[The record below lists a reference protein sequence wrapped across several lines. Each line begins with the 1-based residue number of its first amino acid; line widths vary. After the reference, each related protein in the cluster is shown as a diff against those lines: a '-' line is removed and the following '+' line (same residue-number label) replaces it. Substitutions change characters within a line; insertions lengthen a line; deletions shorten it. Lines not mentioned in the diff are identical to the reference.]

1 MNMIIHGQ
9 PITKKNSQQI
19 IIAGKRP
26 CIIPSQAYK
35 KYAALA
41 KSQLCLTGSPEPLQG
56 PLSVRCLYY
65 LETARLPDLCN
76 LLAATH
82 DILELCRVIEND
94 SQIRSVD
101 GSRIMGKD
109 AARPRVEIQ
118 ILPYFDLPLGASSQS
133 RPHGHLRRSDFRN
146 KSGLLRLGGDYV

>member
-1 MNMIIHGQ
+1 MELIIRGQ

-19 IIAGKRP
+19 ILLGKRP
-26 CIIPSQAYK
+26 CIIQSKAYK

-41 KSQLCLTGSPEPLQG
+41 KAQLCATGSPQPISG
-56 PLSVRCLYY
+56 PVSVRCLYY

-76 LLAATH
+76 LMAATH

-94 SQIRSVD
+94 SQISSVD

-109 AARPRVEIQ
+109 AINPRVEIQ
-118 ILPYFDLPLGASSQS
+118 ILPYVGI
-133 RPHGHLRRSDFRN
+133 
-146 KSGLLRLGGDYV
+146 

>member
-1 MNMIIHGQ
+1 MNLIIKGQ

-41 KSQLCLTGSPEPLQG
+41 KQQLCLTGSPEPIGG
-56 PLSVRCLYY
+56 PIAVRCLYY
-65 LETARLPDLCN
+65 LETARTPDLTN

-82 DILELCRVIEND
+82 DILQACRIIEDD
-94 SQIRSVD
+94 SQIKSVD
-101 GSRIMGKD
+101 GSRIIGKD
-109 AARPRVEIQ
+109 AINPRVEIT
-118 ILPYFDLPLGASSQS
+118 ILPYAE
-133 RPHGHLRRSDFRN
+133 
-146 KSGLLRLGGDYV
+146 V